1 MLDSRLV
8 KEKLFL
14 VTIFALTFIGVLP
27 VFYVLAEVFV
37 KGTEALAKHGTTILT
52 STSNG
57 IVAPILGSAILSI
70 AASILGIP
78 LAILA
83 GFFVAEFPET
93 RIARITRVMS
103 RSLLEVPTVLLGM
116 LVYIIMV
123 VPMGRFSLL
132 AGAVALAL
140 VMLPYVMVHV
150 EQAIESVPP
159 IYREAG
165 YSIGMTRAEVLFG
178 IIAGIAR
185 RGIATGVLMGF
196 AKAMG
201 ETAPLLFTIGA
212 ARSALPCSQRP
223 VILNLLEPGD
233 AIPLMVF
240 QYAQMPQPIYHD
252 MAWAGSL
259 LLVIAFLLV
268 FLAVR
273 SLVKEVRL

>member
-1 MLDSRLV
+1 LADPRII
-8 KEKLFL
+8 KEKIFL
-14 VTIFALTFIGVLP
+14 VTIFALTILGILP
-27 VFYVLAEVFV
+27 VFHVLAEVII
-37 KGTEALAKHGTTILT
+37 KGSEAIAKHGLGILT

-57 IVAPILGSAILSI
+57 ILASLVGSAILSI
-70 AASILGIP
+70 LASLLGIP
-78 LAILA
+78 LAIAA
-83 GFFVAEFPET
+83 GLFVAEFSDT
-93 RIARITRVMS
+93 KLAKITRVVS

-123 VPMGRFSLL
+123 VPMGSFSLL
-132 AGAVALAL
+132 AGAIALAL

-165 YSIGMTRAEVLFG
+165 YSIGMTRAEVLLG
-178 IIAGIAR
+178 VVAGIAR

-212 ARSALPCSQRP
+212 ARTTLPCSHSIP
-223 VILNLLEPGD
+223 LANVLDPGD
-233 AIPLMVF
+233 AVPLMIF
-240 QYAQMPQPIYHD
+240 QYAQMPQKMYHD

-259 LLVIAFLLV
+259 ILVAA
-268 FLAVR
+268 FLAVFIAVR
-273 SLVKEVRL
+273 LLVKEVKT

>member
-1 MLDSRLV
+1 MADPRII
-8 KEKLFL
+8 KEKVFL
-14 VTIFALTFIGVLP
+14 VTIFALTILGILP
-27 VFYVLAEVFV
+27 VFHVLAEVII
-37 KGTEALAKHGTTILT
+37 KGSEAIARHGLGILT

-57 IVAPILGSAILSI
+57 ILASLVGSAILSI
-70 AASILGIP
+70 LASLLGIP
-78 LAILA
+78 LAIAA
-83 GFFVAEFPET
+83 GLFVAEFSDT
-93 RIARITRVMS
+93 KLAKITRVVS

-132 AGAVALAL
+132 AGAIALAL

-150 EQAIESVPP
+150 EQAIESVPL

-165 YSIGMTRAEVLFG
+165 YSIGMTRAEVLLG
-178 IIAGIAR
+178 VVAGVAR

-212 ARSALPCSQRP
+212 ARTTLPCTHSIP
-223 VILNLLEPGD
+223 LANVLDPGD
-233 AIPLMVF
+233 AVPLMIF
-240 QYAQMPQPIYHD
+240 QYAQMPQRIYHD

-259 LLVIAFLLV
+259 ILVVAFLVV

-273 SLVKEVRL
+273 LLVKEVKT

>member
-1 MLDSRLV
+1 MVDPRIV

-14 VTIFALTFIGVLP
+14 VTIFTLTLVGILP
-27 VFYVLAEVFV
+27 VFHVLAEVLV
-37 KGTEALAKHGTTILT
+37 KGAEAISRHGLSILTTTSNGILASLVGTTIL
-52 STSNG
+52 S
-57 IVAPILGSAILSI
+57 IL
-70 AASILGIP
+70 ASLLGIP
-78 LAILA
+78 LAIAA
-83 GFFVAEFPET
+83 GLFVAEFSETKLAKIT
-93 RIARITRVMS
+93 RIVS

-123 VPMGRFSLL
+123 VPMHGFSLL

-159 IYREAG
+159 MYREAG
-165 YSIGMTRAEVLFG
+165 YSIGMTRAEVLIG
-178 IIAGIAR
+178 IVAGIAR

-212 ARSALPCSQRP
+212 ARTTLPCTRP
-223 VILNLLEPGD
+223 LPLANVLDPGD
-233 AIPLMVF
+233 AVPLMVF

-259 LLVIAFLLV
+259 ILVIAFLIV
-268 FLAVR
+268 FFAVR
-273 SLVKEVRL
+273 SLVKEVRM

>member
-1 MLDSRLV
+1 LSDPRIV
-8 KEKLFL
+8 KEKIFL
-14 VTIFALTFIGVLP
+14 AAIFTLTFIGVLP
-27 VFYVLAEVFV
+27 VFHVLAEVFV
-37 KGTEALAKHGTTILT
+37 KGIEALARHGTAILT
-52 STSNG
+52 STSSG
-57 IVAPILGSAILSI
+57 IAASILGSVILSI

-83 GFFVAEFPET
+83 GLFVAEFPET
-93 RIARITRVMS
+93 RIAKLTRIMS

-116 LVYIIMV
+116 LVYIVIV

-132 AGAVALAL
+132 AGAIALAL

-150 EQAIESVPP
+150 EQAVEAVPP
-159 IYREAG
+159 IYKEAG

-178 IIAGIAR
+178 IVAGIAR

-212 ARSALPCSQRP
+212 ARSALPCSQKP
-223 VILNLLEPGD
+223 AILNLLEPGD

-240 QYAQMPQPIYHD
+240 QYAQMPQRIYHD

-259 LLVIAFLLV
+259 ILVIAFLLV

>member
-1 MLDSRLV
+1 MADPRII
-8 KEKLFL
+8 KEKVFL
-14 VTIFALTFIGVLP
+14 ATIFALTILGILP
-27 VFYVLAEVFV
+27 VFHVLAEVIV
-37 KGTEALAKHGTTILT
+37 KGSEAIAKHGPRILT

-57 IVAPILGSAILSI
+57 IFASLVGSAILSI
-70 AASILGIP
+70 LASLLGIP
-78 LAILA
+78 LAIAA
-83 GFFVAEFPET
+83 GLFVAEFSDT
-93 RIARITRVMS
+93 RLAKITRVVS

-116 LVYIIMV
+116 LVYIVIMV
-123 VPMGRFSLL
+123 PTGSFSLL
-132 AGAVALAL
+132 AGAIALAL

-165 YSIGMTRAEVLFG
+165 YSIGMTRAEVLLG
-178 IIAGIAR
+178 VVAGVAR

-212 ARSALPCSQRP
+212 ARTTLPCTCNTP
-223 VILNLLEPGD
+223 LANVLNPGD
-233 AIPLMVF
+233 AVPLMIF
-240 QYAQMPQPIYHD
+240 QYAQMPQKIYHD

-259 LLVIAFLLV
+259 ILVAAFLVV

-273 SLVKEVRL
+273 LLVKEVRT

>member
-1 MLDSRLV
+1 MADPRII
-8 KEKLFL
+8 KEKVFL
-14 VTIFALTFIGVLP
+14 ATIFALTILGILP
-27 VFYVLAEVFV
+27 VFHVLAEVIV
-37 KGTEALAKHGTTILT
+37 KGSRAIARHGLGILT

-57 IVAPILGSAILSI
+57 ILASLVGSAILSI
-70 AASILGIP
+70 LASLLGIP
-78 LAILA
+78 LAIAA
-83 GFFVAEFPET
+83 GLFVAEFSDT
-93 RIARITRVMS
+93 KLAKITRVVS

-116 LVYIIMV
+116 LVYIVVV
-123 VPMGRFSLL
+123 VPTGSFSLL
-132 AGAVALAL
+132 AGAIALAL

-165 YSIGMTRAEVLFG
+165 YSIGMTRAEVLLG
-178 IIAGIAR
+178 VVAGVAR

-212 ARSALPCSQRP
+212 ARTTLPCTCNTP
-223 VILNLLEPGD
+223 LANVLNPGD
-233 AIPLMVF
+233 AVPLMIF
-240 QYAQMPQPIYHD
+240 QYAQMPQKIYHD

-259 LLVIAFLLV
+259 ILVAAFLVV

-273 SLVKEVRL
+273 LLVKEVRT

>member
-1 MLDSRLV
+1 MADPRII
-8 KEKLFL
+8 KEKVFL
-14 VTIFALTFIGVLP
+14 VTIFALTILGILP
-27 VFYVLAEVFV
+27 VFHVLAEVII
-37 KGTEALAKHGTTILT
+37 KGSEAIARHGLGILT

-57 IVAPILGSAILSI
+57 ILASLVGSAILSI
-70 AASILGIP
+70 LASLLGIP
-78 LAILA
+78 LAIAA
-83 GFFVAEFPET
+83 GLFVAEFSDT
-93 RIARITRVMS
+93 KLAKITRVVS

-132 AGAVALAL
+132 AGAIALAL

-150 EQAIESVPP
+150 EQAIESVPL

-165 YSIGMTRAEVLFG
+165 YSIGMTRAEVLLG
-178 IIAGIAR
+178 VVAGVAR

-212 ARSALPCSQRP
+212 ARTTLPCTHSIP
-223 VILNLLEPGD
+223 LANVLDPGD
-233 AIPLMVF
+233 AVPLMIF
-240 QYAQMPQPIYHD
+240 QYAQMPQRIYHD

-259 LLVIAFLLV
+259 ILVAAFLVV

-273 SLVKEVRL
+273 LLVKEVRT